1 MFKMSDKKSQS
12 HSLAFFFFLHT
23 FKLCFY
29 RSDFTT
35 ERVSCPVIQRLAVI
49 RGSNCQKTW
58 ELDRTHHNCWLP
70 VDAFE
75 MLFYILATNNAE
87 NKLWASNWVAQMQTE
102 TLKNNCSEVTN
113 VTLTKVCWSMIHI
126 SCLCLHSAFS
136 THLPPLPLLS

>member
-1 MFKMSDKKSQS
+1 MKQYFHGSLSAYSVNPSKNGTRIFCFSFRERYSSLSFSGQMFKMSDKKSQS
-12 HSLAFFFFLHT
+12 HSLAFFFLHV

-35 ERVSCPVIQRLAVI
+35 ERVNCPVIQRLAVI

-75 MLFYILATNNAE
+75 MLFYILATNNAV
-87 NKLWASNWVAQMQTE
+87 NKLWASN
-102 TLKNNCSEVTN
+102 
-113 VTLTKVCWSMIHI
+113 
-126 SCLCLHSAFS
+126 
-136 THLPPLPLLS
+136 